1 MGFSFNI
8 YYMPINYAAKYNPSQ
23 TPITGCTQV
32 GNIAVSTNMSITNLS
47 GFSGG
52 IDDTNGYIIVSDT
65 VNAGLVGRSTG
76 NRTGTVSVSSV
87 PTYWRS
93 SLKTDDSFVFLSNK
107 LPARRYQ
114 TAFTTA
120 TDAKTWLNSNGY
132 YTSYSSVSTLG
143 TLANPAISAQA
154 IYNSGQTTSGW
165 YYIQTSNMASA
176 KQIYCNMTDQ
186 GGGWMLM
193 TYNPDCTVNTGNPY
207 PNQWLGGTG
216 SLTSKVS
223 IDSRQIWYHNGTAQ
237 CNQVMKMASTTA
249 SLVPLLNNVTIANK
263 VVYSNPNNL
272 RLSATFSTTLANNT
286 PMTGTWS
293 GIKGHTLMS
302 TDLAVNAPGDWIYA
316 VNTWWTVC
324 GPSTQLSADGR
335 SGNAQG
341 TGAWTNIS
349 GNSIYGISD
358 VSAITSSL
366 RTDIKTYAVYIK

>member
-1 MGFSFNI
+1 MATTRKFAYAFEPIIGSTLYGNLAVGVTISSYGDNPGGVKWWNGPDEDLGYVIAHTIPSGNQPNPKGLSCSVGFWRTTSLTDQSFLTLVLQTTGQTFATAST
-8 YYMPINYAAKYNPSQ
+8 AA
-23 TPITGCTQV
+23 
-32 GNIAVSTNMSITNLS
+32 
-47 GFSGG
+47 
-52 IDDTNGYIIVSDT
+52 
-65 VNAGLVGRSTG
+65 
-76 NRTGTVSVSSV
+76 
-87 PTYWRS
+87 
-93 SLKTDDSFVFLSNK
+93 
-107 LPARRYQ
+107 
-114 TAFTTA
+114 
-120 TDAKTWLNSNGY
+120 TWLTSNGY
-132 YTSYSSVSTLG
+132 WTSYSVSSTLG
-143 TLANPAISAQA
+143 TLDNPAVSAQA
-154 IYNSGQTTSGW
+154 IYNSGQTTNGW
-165 YYIQTSNMASA
+165 YYIQTSNMSSP

-193 TYNPDCTVNTGNPY
+193 TYNPDATAAPTGTPY

-223 IDSRQIWYHNGTAQ
+223 IDTRQVWYHNGTAQ
-237 CNQVMKMASTTA
+237 CTQVMKLASTTA

-302 TDLAVNAPGDWIYA
+302 TDLAVNAPGDWIYSI
-316 VNTWWTVC
+316 NIWWSVC

-341 TGAWTNIS
+341 SGSWTRIDN
-349 GNSIYGISD
+349 NNIYGMAD
-358 VSAITSSL
+358 VAATTSSI